1 MKMSKKILA
10 GILAATMILG
20 SATGVLAAGSKSSGT
35 DVPPVP
41 VATVTPTPAA
51 PAPSTPAPATPAA
64 TTPAAPAKAED
75 TATVFTVPANA
86 LYRTA
91 KLDDK
96 EFAASL
102 PAEEIKVLD
111 DINKGDLKPA
121 DFAAQLEKA
130 NENEQDPE
138 VKEKQQE
145 VIDYLKADNHQIATP
160 ICALLW
166 IAGADKTLIQLENGK
181 YEIVLS
187 DPAFTKEIS
196 EKNPAFLHKAAK
208 VDEQGNKVGSYFEL
222 VKPTKYDEASKIF
235 TMEIDQ
241 LEYALCLVADK

>member
-35 DVPPVP
+35 VVPPVP
-41 VATVTPTPAA
+41 VPAK
-51 PAPSTPAPATPAA
+51 
-64 TTPAAPAKAED
+64 TTPAAPAAAPAKDDKA
-75 TATVFTVPANA
+75 TLFTVPANA

-130 NENEQDPE
+130 NEAEQDPAI
-138 VKEKQQE
+138 KEKQQE
-145 VIDYLKADNHQIATP
+145 VIDYLKAAAPDTEHQLATGF
-160 ICALLW
+160 CALLW
-166 IAGADKTLIQLENGK
+166 LPGADKTLIQLENGK

-222 VKPTKYDEASKIF
+222 VKPTKYDEAEKIF

>member
-20 SATGVLAAGSKSSGT
+20 SATGVLAAGSKSSGPV
-35 DVPPVP
+35 VPPVP
-41 VATVTPTPAA
+41 VPSKTTPAPAA
-51 PAPSTPAPATPAA
+51 PA
-64 TTPAAPAKAED
+64 TPAAPAKAD
-75 TATVFTVPANA
+75 TATLFTVPANA

-96 EFAASL
+96 EFVASL
-102 PAEEIKVLD
+102 AAEEIKVLD
-111 DINKGDLKPA
+111 DFNKGDLKPA
-121 DFAAQLEKA
+121 DLAAQIEKA
-130 NENEQDPE
+130 NEAEQDPA

-145 VIDYLKADNHQIATP
+145 VIDYLKADNHQVCTGF
-160 ICALLW
+160 CALLW
-166 IAGADKTLIQLENGK
+166 IEGADKTLIQKENGK

-187 DPAFTKEIS
+187 DAAFTKEIS
-196 EKNPAFLHKAAK
+196 EKNPMFLHKAAK

-222 VKPTKYDEASKIF
+222 VKTTKYDEAEKIF